1 MTTLVTG
8 AGLVGTSYAIEAAA
22 RGERCVFLDPFPRGE
37 FLARRLGGIDHGTVD
52 GDARSLPALID
63 AIEAHEPDVLLHTAG
78 LIGRRVAEP
87 LHLGYGLNVGGAMAV
102 AEAVRLT
109 GVPRLVHLSTFGAY
123 DWRRSAGTDRID
135 ETFPLG
141 SGAAYSNSKAAQELI
156 LEAYR
161 IQCGFELV
169 VLRPGNVFGMGHFWG
184 GSGGGEK
191 IHALVEAGVRG
202 TVARVPEEQTMA
214 FEYVYA
220 NDMGRALDLAA
231 TRKGLPAR
239 AVYNVSYGEAI
250 AFERLVEAVK
260 RTFPALE
267 IEIVPG
273 TPPASR
279 TVPLD
284 IARARAELGWEPSYT
299 LEEAMADYAG
309 EFRRWNSRPS

>member
-8 AGLVGTSYAIEAAA
+8 AGLVGTSYAIEAAR
-22 RGERCVFLDPFPRGE
+22 RGEKCVFLDPFPRRE
-37 FLARRLGGIDHGTVD
+37 FLARRLGDTDHGFVD

-63 AIEAHEPDVLLHTAG
+63 AIEAHEPEVFVHTAG
-78 LIGRRVAEP
+78 LIGGRVAEP

-109 GVPRLVHLSTFGAY
+109 GVPRLVHVSTFGAY
-123 DWRRSAGTDRID
+123 DWRRSAGVDRID

-156 LEAYR
+156 FDAYR
-161 IQCGFELV
+161 TQCGFELV

-191 IHALVEAGVRG
+191 VHALVEAGLRG
-202 TVARVPEEQTMA
+202 TVARIPEERTMA

-231 TRKGLPAR
+231 TRKDLPAD

-250 AFERLVEAVK
+250 AFERLVEAV
-260 RTFPALE
+260 RYALPGLE
-267 IEIVPG
+267 VEIVPG

-284 IARARAELGWEPSYT
+284 VARAREELGWEPSYT
-299 LEEAMADYAG
+299 LEEAMADYAD
-309 EFRRWNSRPS
+309 EFRRRNA